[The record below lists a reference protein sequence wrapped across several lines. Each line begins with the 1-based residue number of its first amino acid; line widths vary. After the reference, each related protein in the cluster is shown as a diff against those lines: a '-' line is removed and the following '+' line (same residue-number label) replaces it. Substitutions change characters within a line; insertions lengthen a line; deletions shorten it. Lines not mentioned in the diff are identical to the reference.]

1 MFVDPFVPHT
11 ARSPSLFPPPLPP
24 FPLRCVQIM
33 KEIHDHKIRVYEFP
47 ETDDEEEMKM
57 VKRIKVRM
65 FF

>member
-1 MFVDPFVPHT
+1 
-11 ARSPSLFPPPLPP
+11 
-24 FPLRCVQIM
+24 M